1 MIAKIGRSANLY
13 GALAYNNLK
22 VEKENGQILFTNKMI
37 ETSDGQY
44 SVAQLAQSFA
54 PYLIANRNT
63 EKHTLHISLNP
74 DPKDVVSDDK
84 YREMAAQYMR
94 EMGYGEQPFV
104 VFKHT
109 DIDRSHIHI
118 VSVCVDEQGVKI
130 SDKFEK
136 MRSMNVCRE
145 LERKHG
151 LIPATDKERN
161 QNDKV
166 FRPVDYRAGDVK
178 SQIASVVRHLPN
190 YYKYQTLGEYNALLS
205 LFNITTEKVE
215 GELQGQHRQGL
226 LYIPLNERGERV
238 GNPFKASLFGK
249 NAGLPA
255 LELHFAKCK
264 TALKDHP
271 TKQTLKAAVTIALQ
285 STSDELSF
293 KKQLGEQ
300 GINVVVRRNDTGRIY
315 GITFID
321 HNSKSVWNGS
331 RLAKELSAN
340 TFNDYWNNN
349 IKPDIKEP
357 DEPQEKISTSN
368 DADLPTEELHHLFDL
383 NIPDKKDDGLIEAF
397 GGLLILEA
405 QGEDYEEQD
414 FANRMKKKRKRKR
427 GRQ

>member
-1 MIAKIGRSANLY
+1 MIAKIGRSGNLY
-13 GALAYNNLK
+13 GALAYNQLK
-22 VEKENGQILFTNKMI
+22 VENENGQILFANRMI
-37 ETSDGQY
+37 ETTSGHY

-74 DPKDVVSDDK
+74 DPKDKVSDDR
-84 YREMAAQYMR
+84 YREMAEEYMR

-118 VSVCVDEQGVKI
+118 VSVCVDEEGKKI

-136 MRSMNVCRE
+136 MRSMNICRE

-151 LIPATDKERN
+151 LIPATDKEHK
-161 QNDKV
+161 QNDKI
-166 FRPVDYRAGDVK
+166 FCPVNYKAGDVK

-190 YYKYQTLGEYNALLS
+190 YYKFQTLGEYNALLS

-215 GELQGQHRQGL
+215 GELRGQVRQGL
-226 LYIPLNERGERV
+226 LYIPLNEKGERA
-238 GNPFKASLFGK
+238 GHPFKASLFGK

-255 LELHFAKCK
+255 LELHFAKSK
-264 TALKDHP
+264 EVLKNHP
-271 TKQTLKAAVTIALQ
+271 TKPTIKAAVTFALQ
-285 STSDELSF
+285 STNNEQAFKNQLS
-293 KKQLGEQ
+293 EQ

-321 HNSKSVWNGS
+321 HNSKTVWNGS
-331 RLAKELSAN
+331 RLGKELSAN
-340 TFNDYWNNN
+340 TFNDYSNNN
-349 IKPDIKEP
+349 IKSGIKEP
-357 DEPQEKISTSN
+357 VELQSKISRPN
-368 DADLPTEELHHLFDL
+368 DADLFSEEPHHLFDFL
-383 NIPDKKDDGLIEAF
+383 NTIEKHEDGLIEAL
-397 GGLLILEA
+397 GGLLHEA

-414 FANRMKKKRKRKR
+414 FANKMKKKRKRKR
-427 GRQ
+427 SQ

>member
-13 GALAYNNLK
+13 GALAYNQLK
-22 VEKENGQILFTNKMI
+22 VENENGQILFANKII
-37 ETSDGQY
+37 ETANGHY

-74 DPKDVVSDDK
+74 DPKDNVDDDK
-84 YREMAAQYMR
+84 FREMAEEYMR

-130 SDKFEK
+130 SDSFER
-136 MRSMNVCRE
+136 MRSMSVCRE

-161 QNDKV
+161 HNDKV
-166 FRPVDYRAGDVK
+166 FRPVDYRASDIK
-178 SQIASVVRHLPN
+178 SQIASVIRHLPN
-190 YYKYQTLGEYNALLS
+190 YYQYQTLGEYNALLS

-215 GELQGQHRQGL
+215 GELHGKAQQGL
-226 LYIPLNERGERV
+226 LYIPLNEKGEKA
-238 GNPFKASLFGK
+238 GHPFKASFFGK

-264 TALKDHP
+264 TTLKDTA
-271 TKQTLKAAVTIALQ
+271 TKQTLKSAVTIALQ
-285 STSDELSF
+285 STVDELSF

-300 GINVVVRRNDTGRIY
+300 GINVVIRRNDTGRIY
-315 GITFID
+315 GMSFID

-349 IKPDIKEP
+349 IKAEIKEP
-357 DEPQEKISTSN
+357 VAPLPKLSKPTDTE
-368 DADLPTEELHHLFDL
+368 DLPAEEPHHLFDFL
-383 NIPDKKDDGLIEAF
+383 NTEKHEDGLIEAF
-397 GGLLILEA
+397 GGLLIPEA

-414 FANRMKKKRKRKR
+414 FANRMKKKKRR
-427 GRQ
+427 L